1 MKGTILLCQ
10 CPHPSNKHCVSA
22 HIRCYSGPHFFAF
35 GLNTERS
42 EVSLRI
48 QSNCGEIRYS
58 FEMRENTDQ
67 NNSEH
72 GHFLH
77 NEKLP
82 LYTKIHP
89 PDPEEVFII
98 RHFFLN

>member
-10 CPHPSNKHCVSA
+10 CPHPSNKHCVK
-22 HIRCYSGPHFFAF
+22 
-35 GLNTERS
+35 
-42 EVSLRI
+42 VSLRI
-48 QSNCGEIRYS
+48 QSDCGEIRYS
-58 FEMRENTDQ
+58 FRMRENTDQ
-67 NNSEH
+67 NNSVH

-82 LYTKIHP
+82 LYTEIHL

-98 RHFFLN
+98 RHFFLNMVGN